1 MFFSFKDFKC
11 IETDMFTRNLNSLLY
26 NIKAIVNIL
35 TVLRNIAC
43 LFSRKFRYK
52 VPVICLKY
60 STQNTALKLS
70 PCS

>member
-1 MFFSFKDFKC
+1 MF
-11 IETDMFTRNLNSLLY
+11 IENLDSLRL

-35 TVLRNIAC
+35 TVLRNKECSI
-43 LFSRKFRYK
+43 SRNFRYK